1 MLYCPGRT
9 PVIPGVQRSRWGGV
23 TGEGKSALSTSFLLG
38 LVSFGSLRRLRGL
51 DTWGRE
57 MF

>member
-51 DTWGRE
+51 DI
-57 MF
+57 